1 MLNDN
6 NNNKKKAIAVL
17 KKSIKALDFEAIEV
31 YLGCCQKISIK
42 INKQILSRRA
52 LGPKCISSGTD
63 YCHCVEFIGT
73 TFVESYIYI
82 NIASIP
88 NLN

>member
-1 MLNDN
+1 MLNNNN

-52 LGPKCISSGTD
+52 LGPKWISS
-63 YCHCVEFIGT
+63 
-73 TFVESYIYI
+73 
-82 NIASIP
+82 
-88 NLN
+88 

>member
-1 MLNDN
+1 MKCTGELISEIYMLNDN

-52 LGPKCISSGTD
+52 LGPKCISS
-63 YCHCVEFIGT
+63 
-73 TFVESYIYI
+73 
-82 NIASIP
+82 
-88 NLN
+88 